1 MEEGDHSSGPEPDNR
16 DLLIADAVVEDGAPD
31 GAPDGGRKPS
41 RLLWGLRLAKSA
53 LEVAVIATAPWLFV
67 FQVSV
72 VSGHSMDPSLEPGDR
87 LVVDKLSHRWRRIRR
102 FDVIVFECP
111 TQEGVDYVKRVIGL
125 PGEKVS
131 LRLGKLYVDG
141 EFVEQ
146 EFDHIDDMG
155 THQVD
160 VAEGEYFVL
169 GDNRPS
175 SKDSRSFGPVT
186 KELIRGVVRL
196 RVYPLGRAGSM

>member
-1 MEEGDHSSGPEPDNR
+1 M
-16 DLLIADAVVEDGAPD
+16 EDGAPD
-31 GAPDGGRKPS
+31 GAPDGGRKSS

-53 LEVAVIATAPWLFV
+53 LEVAVIAAALWLFV

-111 TQEGVDYVKRVIGL
+111 TQSGVDYVKRVIGL
-125 PGEKVS
+125 PGEKIV
-131 LRLGKLYVDG
+131 LRGGELYVNG
-141 EFVEQ
+141 ELVLQ
-146 EFDHIDDMG
+146 EFDHIDDLG
-155 THQVD
+155 SYPQVD

-169 GDNRPS
+169 GDNRPRS
-175 SKDSRSFGPVT
+175 RDSRSFGPVA
-186 KELIRGVVRL
+186 KESIRGVVRL